1 MAEPQPQPQGQGHG
15 QGQQRPTVD
24 DAVRRVNKLKEIII
38 GLIGENK
45 NNDDLIKKKL
55 QSIKDK
61 IQKLKEIKDKMN
73 TKMNLLTTS
82 YDKAIDLMKTTD
94 DIEQLYEPMN
104 KLKEQIYETIAFN
117 EDDLDSVIRD
127 LDSLVRENQ
136 QPPQQQPQQ
145 QQGGKRKQRKQIK
158 KGKSRNHKNKLTKKH
173 NRKIKSNKSRK
184 YIY

>member
-1 MAEPQPQPQGQGHG
+1 MAEPREQGQG
-15 QGQQRPTVD
+15 QGQQRSTVD
-24 DAVRRVNKLKEIII
+24 DAVKRVNKLKEVII

-45 NNDDLIKKKL
+45 NNDELIKKKL

-117 EDDLDSVIRD
+117 EDDLDSVIRE
-127 LDSLVRENQ
+127 LDGLVRENQ
-136 QPPQQQPQQ
+136 QPPQQPPQQQPQQQ
-145 QQGGKRKQRKQIK
+145 QQGGKRKQRKQTK
-158 KGKSRNHKNKLTKKH
+158 KGKSINHKNKATKKQ
-173 NRKIKSNKSRK
+173 NKRIRSNKSRK
-184 YIY
+184 H